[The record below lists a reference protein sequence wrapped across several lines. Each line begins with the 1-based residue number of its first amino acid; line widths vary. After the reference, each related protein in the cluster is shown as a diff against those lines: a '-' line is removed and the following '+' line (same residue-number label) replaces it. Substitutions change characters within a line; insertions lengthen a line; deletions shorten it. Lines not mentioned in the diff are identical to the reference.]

1 MGIEC
6 RVANKNTLVTNISRG
21 GYALNIEEALKSA
34 FPNITNDKDIKDY
47 IDDLCYRICQRLD
60 ETGQHFAE
68 FGLDL
73 GIDEDKK
80 IWIIEANVF
89 PSFKGFKTMD
99 HETYLKIRYA
109 PIQYSAS
116 IAGFL

>member
-1 MGIEC
+1 MQKG
-6 RVANKNTLVTNISRG
+6 S
-21 GYALNIEEALKSA
+21 
-34 FPNITNDKDIKDY
+34 
-47 IDDLCYRICQRLD
+47 
-60 ETGQHFAE
+60 
-68 FGLDL
+68 L